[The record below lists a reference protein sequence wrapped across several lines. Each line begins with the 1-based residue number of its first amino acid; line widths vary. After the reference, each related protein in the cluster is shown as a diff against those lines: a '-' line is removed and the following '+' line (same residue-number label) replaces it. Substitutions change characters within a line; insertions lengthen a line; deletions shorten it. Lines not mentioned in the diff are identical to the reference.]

1 MFRRDLLYRLNT
13 IEIELPPLR
22 ERRDDVVP
30 LALHYLRAYER
41 KYGRPPKPL
50 PDAVGSALAADAWP
64 GNVRALRHA
73 AERAVVLNT
82 AAAYGAEDF
91 ALAAPVGAAP
101 APAQRVGGPASAAE
115 PPPADSLNLEQAERQ
130 LIERAL
136 RRHQFNIALAARE
149 LGLSR
154 GALYR
159 RMEKHGL

>member
-1 MFRRDLLYRLNT
+1 LLYRLNT
-13 IEIELPPLR
+13 IEIDLPPLR
-22 ERRDDVVP
+22 ERRDDIVA

-41 KYGRPPKPL
+41 KYSRPVKPL
-50 PDAVGSALAADAWP
+50 PDPVAATLRADPWP

-73 AERAVVLNT
+73 AERAVILNT
-82 AAAYGAEDF
+82 GDAYGVEDF
-91 ALAAPVGAAP
+91 AVASP
-101 APAQRVGGPASAAE
+101 AGGEPMLRASSAE
-115 PPPADSLNLEQAERQ
+115 HKPPQLPQAGPDSLNLEQAERQ

>member
-1 MFRRDLLYRLNT
+1 
-13 IEIELPPLR
+13 
-22 ERRDDVVP
+22 
-30 LALHYLRAYER
+30 
-41 KYGRPPKPL
+41 
-50 PDAVGSALAADAWP
+50 
-64 GNVRALRHA
+64 VRALRHA

-91 ALAAPVGAAP
+91 ALAAPVDAAP
-101 APAQRVGGPASAAE
+101 APAPRAVGPASAAE